1 MIKNSETENNIPN
14 PLSASKK
21 NSWLQTTI
29 SIIIGVVFTIGTTW
43 YTIYINK
50 EEAERS
56 ELERYNKV
64 KENLVS
70 IIEEHIVN
78 KDSIDFISLN
88 RIINNRIKEE
98 NLYKKPEIIDLLSL
112 AEYNIQN
119 SRHLSFDKKIEYSRI
134 LSKQFRNIKI
144 DTTLLLDKVRFP
156 EEIKNL
162 NENLNNINSSNGKE
176 TLIKLINKY
185 ENEITDLQEKKIKKE
200 SLADYFFKSPT
211 RIIIIFAVYAGI
223 MLFYLYYVRLRR
235 RKRLLYEHRYEIYEL
250 EAQKIR
256 EEIDYLISKANDEK
270 TSDKERFQ
278 LNERIDYL
286 FDKLKKTD
294 IDYR

>member
-211 RIIIIFAVYAGI
+211 RIIIMFAVYAGI

>member
-1 MIKNSETENNIPN
+1 MTKNLESIEPEQIG
-14 PLSASKK
+14 KK
-21 NSWLQTTI
+21 SSWLQTTI
-29 SIIIGVVFTIGTTW
+29 SVLIGVIFTIGTTW

-119 SRHLSFDKKIEYSRI
+119 SRHLSFEKKVEYSKI

-144 DTTLLLDKVRFP
+144 DTILNVDKVRFP
-156 EEIKNL
+156 EEINKLNANL
-162 NENLNNINSSNGKE
+162 NSVNSESGKE
-176 TLIKLINKY
+176 MLIHLINKY
-185 ENEITDLQEKKIKKE
+185 EAEISDLQENKIKKDNI
-200 SLADYFFKSPT
+200 LDYLFKSPS
-211 RIIIIFAVYAGI
+211 RILIILTLYLTATLV
-223 MLFYLYYVRLRR
+223 YLYYIRLRR
-235 RKRLLYEHRYEIYEL
+235 RKRILNKRHYEIFEL
-250 EAQKIR
+250 ESQKIK
-256 EEIDYLISKANDEK
+256 EEIDFLMTKTNEKDIQEHERAVLND
-270 TSDKERFQ
+270 
-278 LNERIDYL
+278 RIEYL
-286 FDKLKKTD
+286 FDKLRNVN

>member
-1 MIKNSETENNIPN
+1 MIKNSESENSFPN
-14 PLSASKK
+14 TLSTPKK
-21 NSWLQTTI
+21 SSWLQTTI
-29 SIIIGVVFTIGTTW
+29 SIIIGVLFTIGTTW

-70 IIEEHIVN
+70 IVEEHIVN

-119 SRHLSFDKKIEYSRI
+119 SRHLSFEKKIEYSRI
-134 LSKQFRNIKI
+134 LSKQFGKIKM
-144 DTTLLLDKVRFP
+144 DTTMLLDKVRFP
-156 EEIKNL
+156 EEIKKL
-162 NENLNNINSSNGKE
+162 NENLNNINSNNGKE
-176 TLIKLINKY
+176 TLIELIKKY
-185 ENEITDLQEKKIKKE
+185 ENEISDLQESKIKKE
-200 SLADYFFKSPT
+200 TLAEYFFKSPS
-211 RIIIIFAVYAGI
+211 RIVI
-223 MLFYLYYVRLRR
+223 MLVIYTSIIMLYFYYKRIRQRRKLYY
-235 RKRLLYEHRYEIYEL
+235 EHKYEIYEL

-256 EEIDYLISKANDEK
+256 DEIDSLISKVNDEK
-270 TSDKERFQ
+270 TSDKDKFHM
-278 LNERIDYL
+278 NERIDYL
-286 FDKLKKTD
+286 FNKLKKIE

>member
-14 PLSASKK
+14 SLSASKK

-56 ELERYNKV
+56 ELERFNKV

-211 RIIIIFAVYAGI
+211 RIIIMFTVYAGI
-223 MLFYLYYVRLRR
+223 MLFYFYYVRLRR

-256 EEIDYLISKANDEK
+256 EEIDYLISKANDVK